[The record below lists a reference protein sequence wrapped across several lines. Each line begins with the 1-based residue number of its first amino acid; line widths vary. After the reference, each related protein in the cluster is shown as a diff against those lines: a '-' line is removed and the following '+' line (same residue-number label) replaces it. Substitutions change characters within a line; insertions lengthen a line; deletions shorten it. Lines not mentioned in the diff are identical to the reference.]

1 MYAEG
6 AMRKIDAVSSL
17 ARTQDVPPP
26 SAQYADDTTMHASSR
41 SDVETMV
48 ATCEPIF
55 KEDNLNLNVQ
65 KTVYLTASRTDASWE
80 TVKLLGSLLDSTEDV
95 AARIGAA
102 NRAFGSIA
110 WKRHCLDSR
119 LCMFSVLIVPVLL
132 YNCGLWTLTKRQ
144 NEQLDVWQRRKLR
157 YIFRVHYP
165 HCISNQILYEKIKTA
180 SNQQGLQEKTS
191 SMVRPCCSGRSGH
204 GFLWRANHG
213 HRHDKDQASTRTTE
227 ASVD

>member
-1 MYAEG
+1 M
-6 AMRKIDAVSSL
+6 
-17 ARTQDVPPP
+17 
-26 SAQYADDTTMHASSR
+26 
-41 SDVETMV
+41 ETMV

-55 KEDNLNLNVQ
+55 KENNLNLNVQ
-65 KTVYLTASRTDASWE
+65 KTVFLTASRTDALWK
-80 TVKLLGSLLDSTEDV
+80 TAKLLGSLLDFTEDV

-157 YIFRVHYP
+157 YIFGVHYP
-165 HCISNQILYEKIKTA
+165 HCKSNQILYEKSKQQPISRVCKRRRLLWFGHVVREGPGTA
-180 SNQQGLQEKTS
+180 SYGALTMAIDTS
-191 SMVRPCCSGRSGH
+191 KIKRPRGRPRLRWIDVVKSDISPLGH
-204 GFLWRANHG
+204 TLEDCLNTARDKKLWLDFI
-213 HRHDKDQASTRTTE
+213 DKCT
-227 ASVD
+227 SV